1 MVWRR
6 TSPLS
11 AQLQQIS
18 EVVYLSAGKARER
31 HKSRTSP
38 RTPRT

>member
-1 MVWRR
+1 MVWRK

-31 HKSRTSP
+31 KSKTRARHS
-38 RTPRT
+38 